1 MRWTIRTV
9 LLIGALALA
18 ACAAPEVPK
27 EQYFRLIATMATAKV
42 GHPLPGIVEAAPFAA
57 DGVTGERPLLFTDNG
72 GTKLEQRNYA
82 YWVNPPIQMLRD
94 QMIAYLRSAGIADQ
108 VVPSEL
114 RIEAG
119 YRIQGNIK
127 RLEQAIAGKKSS
139 GVIEL
144 EL

>member
-1 MRWTIRTV
+1 MRSGEMMSRMV
-9 LLIGALALA
+9 RALLLISAVALA

-27 EQYFRLIATMATAKV
+27 EQYFRLVATMATQKI
-42 GHPLPGIVEAAPFAA
+42 GHPLTGILEAQPFAA

-94 QMIAYLRSAGIADQ
+94 QTIAYLRAAGIAEQ

-114 RIEAG
+114 
-119 YRIQGNIK
+119 
-127 RLEQAIAGKKSS
+127 
-139 GVIEL
+139 
-144 EL
+144 

>member
-1 MRWTIRTV
+1 MRRTLGAL
-9 LLIGALALA
+9 LLIGAVALG

-27 EQYFRLIATMATAKV
+27 EQYFRLVGTPATQKIA
-42 GHPLPGIVEAAPFAA
+42 HPLAGIVEAQPFSA

-94 QMIAYLRSAGIADQ
+94 QMVAYLRSAGIAEQ

-119 YRIQGNIK
+119 YRIQGDIK
-127 RLEQAIAGKKSS
+127 RLEQSLDGKK
-139 GVIEL
+139 
-144 EL
+144 